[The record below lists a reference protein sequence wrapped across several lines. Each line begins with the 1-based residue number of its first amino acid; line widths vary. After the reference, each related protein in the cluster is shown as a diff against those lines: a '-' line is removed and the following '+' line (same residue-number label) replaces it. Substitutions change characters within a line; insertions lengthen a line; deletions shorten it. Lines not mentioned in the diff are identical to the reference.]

1 MRTVDADPPPLDPLA
16 EGMAH
21 FRAAEPDHEQAVY
34 WFRKAADAGNA
45 EGLAMLAVCQL
56 EGLGLPRHPAQARQR
71 LEQASSAGSA
81 TAQFHLGRVLLGGWG
96 GAAEAQRGLALYMA
110 AAGQGHGD
118 AAFHLA
124 SCLEAGWGCQP
135 DSLAA
140 KALFLRA
147 RALGSALKAPGLRV
161 AQRELDAVREL
172 ARRLAHGPQLAQV
185 LQERQHELA
194 LVKELVHHPG
204 RQARPGS
211 RPRHGSLNLARLKA
225 LAAGLGTALAV
236 LFCGRRSPSRDAGPT
251 SVA

>member
-1 MRTVDADPPPLDPLA
+1 MRTVDADPHPLDPLTQ
-16 EGMAH
+16 GLAH
-21 FRAAEPDHEQAVY
+21 FSAPEPDHEQAVY
-34 WFRKAADAGNA
+34 WFRTAADAGNT

-56 EGLGLPRHPAQARQR
+56 EGFGLPRDPEQARQR

-81 TAQFHLGRVLLGGWG
+81 TAQFHLGRLLLSDWG
-96 GAAEAQRGLALYMA
+96 SVAEAQRGLALYMA

-135 DSLAA
+135 DHLAA

-147 RALGSALKAPGLRV
+147 RALGSTLKATGLRIG
-161 AQRELDAVREL
+161 QHELDAVRAL
-172 ARRLAHGPQLAQV
+172 ARRLAQGPRLAQV
-185 LQERQHELA
+185 LQERQHEIE
-194 LVKELVHHPG
+194 LVKELVNHP
-204 RQARPGS
+204 RRKARPKR
-211 RPRHGSLNLARLKA
+211 RPRPQSRSLAMLKA
-225 LAAGLGTALAV
+225 QAAGLGTALAV